1 MTIGGFVAVA
11 GPGLAAASLLMACA
25 IVGLKLHRTLRERA
39 GERRV
44 APLRAAVLLVATGED
59 TDDGAMLATLAGVRG
74 RARRDL
80 DDLVV
85 RLLGKVRGEAAEQLV
100 DLLRTH
106 GVLDRAARDATSWS
120 AVRRERALHLIGR
133 CRDWRGTDVAIAA
146 LEDRSPRVRAQAA
159 RTVGRIGD
167 PRAARPLLHALR
179 LEGIHVGDA
188 AEALVGLGHDAGEAL
203 LWALAEGSPR
213 ARTVAAHLC
222 GVGGVRA
229 AAPLLVELVEQD
241 DDLTV
246 ASAAVTA
253 LGKVGRPQDV
263 GAIAAAT
270 VHFHPQQ
277 LRRAAT
283 QALGEIGLAQAVPV
297 LVRLLA
303 DPTSQVAEAAARS
316 LLGLGAVGRA
326 ALVGHAHLPAAGA
339 ELTHARL
346 TGVAV

>member
-1 MTIGGFVAVA
+1 MSIGGFVAVA
-11 GPGLAAASLLMACA
+11 GPGLATASLLMACA
-25 IVGLKLHRTLRERA
+25 IVGLKLHRTLHERA
-39 GERRV
+39 WERRL
-44 APLRAAVLLVATGED
+44 APLRAEVLLVATGED
-59 TDDGAMLATLAGVRG
+59 TEDGTTLARLAALRG
-74 RARRDL
+74 RTRRDL
-80 DDLVV
+80 DELVV
-85 RLLGKVRGEAAEQLV
+85 RLLGKVRGEAADGLV
-100 DLLRTH
+100 DLLRAH
-106 GVLDRAARDATSWS
+106 GVLDRAAREATSWS
-120 AVRRERALHLIGR
+120 PVRRERALHLIGR

-167 PRAARPLLHALR
+167 PRAARPVLHALR

-188 AEALVGLGHDAGEAL
+188 AEAIVGLGHGASDAL

-229 AAPLLVELVEQD
+229 AADLLVDLVERD
-241 DDLTV
+241 PDPTV

-253 LGKVGRPQDV
+253 LGKVGRARDH

-270 VHFHPQQ
+270 VRFHPQQ

-283 QALGEIGLAQAVPV
+283 EALGEHGLERAVPV
-297 LVRLLA
+297 LVRLLD
-303 DPTSQVAEAAARS
+303 DPGSQVAEAAARS
-316 LLGLGAVGRA
+316 LLALGPAGRT
-326 ALVGHAHLPAAGA
+326 ALRANAHVPAAGA
-339 ELTHARL
+339 ALTHARL

>member
-25 IVGLKLHRTLRERA
+25 IVALKLHRTLRTRA
-39 GERRV
+39 WEHRV
-44 APLRAAVLLVATGED
+44 APLREAVLLVATGED
-59 TDDGAMLATLAGVRG
+59 TEDGDTLSELAGVRG
-74 RARRDL
+74 RTRRDL
-80 DDLVV
+80 DELVV
-85 RLLGKVRGEAAEQLV
+85 RLLGKVRGEAADQLV
-100 DLLRTH
+100 ELLRSH
-106 GVLDRAARDATSWS
+106 GVLDRATRDARSWS
-120 AVRRERALHLIGR
+120 PVRRERALHLIGR
-133 CRDWRGTDVAIAA
+133 CRDWRGTDVAITA

-188 AEALVGLGHDAGEAL
+188 AEALVGLGHASGEAL

-222 GVGGVRA
+222 GVGGVRM
-229 AAPLLVELVEQD
+229 AAPLLVDLVERD
-241 DDLTV
+241 PDLTA
-246 ASAAVTA
+246 ASAAVSA
-253 LGKVGRPQDV
+253 LGKVGRAQDH

-270 VHFHPQQ
+270 VRFHPQQ

-283 QALGEIGLAQAVPV
+283 EALGEHGLALAVPV

-316 LLGLGAVGRA
+316 LLALGPAGRA
-326 ALVGHAHLPAAGA
+326 ALVEHAHLPAAGA